1 MIFSRVYGKGA
12 PLVIIH
18 GLFGMS
24 DNWNTLGKRFAE
36 KFNVHIV
43 DLRNHGR
50 SFHSN
55 DFSYNFMAE
64 DIEKYIHSLNL
75 DNPIIIGHSLGG
87 KVGMNLALRSNIKF
101 RKLIVVDIA
110 PKKYSVDFY
119 KNILEFLSSISIKE
133 FSSRVQID
141 KLLSS
146 EIKDFSVRQF
156 LMKNLYRDTNKQ
168 FNWRFN
174 IMVLKEKLYNI
185 SGVDFLDKKINI
197 PTLFLS
203 GARSNYI
210 NEDDKQLISNYFV
223 NYQIYTI
230 ANSGHWIHAEQP
242 ELFYNSVISFIN

>member
-55 DFSYNFMAE
+55 DFSYNLMAE

-75 DNPIIIGHSLGG
+75 NRPIIIGHSLGG

-110 PKKYSVDFY
+110 PKKYSVDFH

-141 KLLSS
+141 EILSS

-156 LMKNLYRDTNKQ
+156 LMKNLYRDTKKE

-174 IMVLKEKLYNI
+174 IMVLKEKLDNI
-185 SGVDFLDKKINI
+185 SGVDFLNKKINI

-203 GARSNYI
+203 GERSNYI
-210 NEDDKQLISNYFV
+210 NEDDKQLISNYFD

>member
-75 DNPIIIGHSLGG
+75 DSPIIIGHSLGG

-110 PKKYSVDFY
+110 PKKYSVDFH

-141 KLLSS
+141 ELLSS

-156 LMKNLYRDTNKQ
+156 LMKNLYRDTKKE

-174 IMVLKEKLYNI
+174 IMVLKEKLENI

-203 GARSNYI
+203 GERSNYI
-210 NEDDKQLISNYFV
+210 NEDDKQLISNYFD

>member
-75 DNPIIIGHSLGG
+75 DRPIIIGHSLGG

-110 PKKYSVDFY
+110 PKKYSVDFH

-141 KLLSS
+141 ELLSS

-156 LMKNLYRDTNKQ
+156 LMKNLYRDTNKE

-174 IMVLKEKLYNI
+174 IMVLKEKLDKI
-185 SGVDFLDKKINI
+185 SGIDFLDKKINI

-203 GARSNYI
+203 GERSNYI
-210 NEDDKQLISNYFV
+210 NEDDKQLISNYFD

-230 ANSGHWIHAEQP
+230 ENSGHWIHAEQP
-242 ELFYNSVISFIN
+242 ELFYNSVMSFIN

>member
-75 DNPIIIGHSLGG
+75 DSPIIIGHSLGG

-110 PKKYSVDFY
+110 PKKYSVDFH

-141 KLLSS
+141 ELLSS

-156 LMKNLYRDTNKQ
+156 LMKNLYRDTKKE

-174 IMVLKEKLYNI
+174 IMVLKEKLDNI

-203 GARSNYI
+203 GERSNYI
-210 NEDDKQLISNYFV
+210 NEDDKQLISNYFD

>member
-55 DFSYNFMAE
+55 DFSYDLMAE
-64 DIEKYIHSLNL
+64 DIEKYIYSLNL
-75 DNPIIIGHSLGG
+75 DNPIIIGHSFGG
-87 KVGMNLALRSNIKF
+87 KVGMNLAFRNNIKF
-101 RKLIVVDIA
+101 RKLIVIDIA
-110 PKKYSVDFY
+110 PKKYSVDFH

-133 FSSRVQID
+133 FSSRVQIGE
-141 KLLSS
+141 LLSS

-156 LMKNLYRDTNKQ
+156 LMKNLYRDTKKE

-174 IMVLKEKLYNI
+174 ILVLKEKLDNI

-203 GARSNYI
+203 GERSNYI
-210 NEDDKQLISNYFV
+210 NEDDKQLISNYFD

-230 ANSGHWIHAEQP
+230 ENSGHWIHAEQP
-242 ELFYNSVISFIN
+242 ELFYNSVMSFIN

>member
-1 MIFSRVYGKGA
+1 MIFSRVYGKGV
-12 PLVIIH
+12 PLIIIH

-50 SFHSN
+50 SFNSN
-55 DFSYNFMAE
+55 DFSYDHMAE
-64 DIEKYIHSLNL
+64 DIEKYINSLNL

-87 KVGMNLALRSNIKF
+87 KVGMNLAFRNNIKF
-101 RKLIVVDIA
+101 HKLIVVDIA
-110 PKKYSVDFY
+110 PKKYSVDFH

-141 KLLSS
+141 ELLSS
-146 EIKDFSVRQF
+146 KIKDFSVRQF
-156 LMKNLYRDTNKQ
+156 LMKNLYRDTKKE

-174 IMVLKEKLYNI
+174 INVLKEKLDNI
-185 SGVDFLDKKINI
+185 SGVDFLGKKINI

-203 GARSNYI
+203 GERSNYI
-210 NEDDKQLISNYFV
+210 NEDDKQLISNYFD

-242 ELFYNSVISFIN
+242 ELFYNSVTRFIT

>member
-1 MIFSRVYGKGA
+1 MIFSRVYGKGV
-12 PLVIIH
+12 PLIIIH

-55 DFSYNFMAE
+55 DFSYNLLAE
-64 DIEKYIHSLNL
+64 DIEKYIRSLNL
-75 DNPIIIGHSLGG
+75 VSPIIIGHSLGG

-110 PKKYSVDFY
+110 PKKYSVDFH

-141 KLLSS
+141 ELLSS

-156 LMKNLYRDTNKQ
+156 LMKNLYRDTKKE

-174 IMVLKEKLYNI
+174 IIVLKEKLDNI
-185 SGVDFLDKKINI
+185 SGVDFLGKKINI

-203 GARSNYI
+203 GERSNYI
-210 NEDDKQLISNYFV
+210 NEDDKQLISNYFD

-230 ANSGHWIHAEQP
+230 ETSGHWIHAEQP
-242 ELFYNSVISFIN
+242 ELFYNSVTRFIT

>member
-75 DNPIIIGHSLGG
+75 DSPIIIGHSLGG

-110 PKKYSVDFY
+110 PKKYSVDFH

-141 KLLSS
+141 ELLSS

-156 LMKNLYRDTNKQ
+156 LMKNLYRDTKKE

-174 IMVLKEKLYNI
+174 IMVLKEKLDKI
-185 SGVDFLDKKINI
+185 SGIDFLDKKINI

-203 GARSNYI
+203 GERSNYI
-210 NEDDKQLISNYFV
+210 NEDDKQLISNYFD

-230 ANSGHWIHAEQP
+230 ENSGHWIHAEQP
-242 ELFYNSVISFIN
+242 ELFYNSVMSFIN

>member
-55 DFSYNFMAE
+55 DFSYDLMAE
-64 DIEKYIHSLNL
+64 DIEKYIYSLNL

-87 KVGMNLALRSNIKF
+87 KVGMNLAFRNNIKF

-110 PKKYSVDFY
+110 PKKYSVDFH

-141 KLLSS
+141 EILSS

-156 LMKNLYRDTNKQ
+156 LMKNLYRDTKKE

-174 IMVLKEKLYNI
+174 IMVLKEKLNNI
-185 SGVDFLDKKINI
+185 SDVDFLDKKINI

-203 GARSNYI
+203 GERSNYI
-210 NEDDKQLISNYFV
+210 NEDDKQLISYYFD

>member
-1 MIFSRVYGKGA
+1 MIFSRVYGKGT

-75 DNPIIIGHSLGG
+75 DSPIIIGHSLGG

-110 PKKYSVDFY
+110 PKKYSVDFH

-141 KLLSS
+141 ELLSS

-156 LMKNLYRDTNKQ
+156 LMKNLYRDTKKE

-174 IMVLKEKLYNI
+174 IMVLKEKLDNI

-203 GARSNYI
+203 GERSNYI
-210 NEDDKQLISNYFV
+210 NEDDKQLISNYFD

-230 ANSGHWIHAEQP
+230 ENSGHWIHAEQP
-242 ELFYNSVISFIN
+242 ELFYNSVMSFIN

>member
-1 MIFSRVYGKGA
+1 MIFSRVYGKGT

-55 DFSYNFMAE
+55 DFSYNLMAE

-87 KVGMNLALRSNIKF
+87 KVGMNLAFRNNIKF

-110 PKKYSVDFY
+110 PKKYSVDFH

-133 FSSRVQID
+133 LKV
-141 KLLSS
+141 LLSQS
-146 EIKDFSVRQF
+146 SKEMLLIDVRNQNEYNQSSITGSLLIPLSSIESGKAIDEIKI
-156 LMKNLYRDTNKQ
+156 LTAKKNLYVFCKSGKRSLLALKHLNK
-168 FNWRFN
+168 FGIR
-174 IMVLKEKLYNI
+174 
-185 SGVDFLDKKINI
+185 GINI
-197 PTLFLS
+197 L
-203 GARSNYI
+203 GGIDAW
-210 NEDDKQLISNYFV
+210 
-223 NYQIYTI
+223 
-230 ANSGHWIHAEQP
+230 NSEK
-242 ELFYNSVISFIN
+242 N

>member
-1 MIFSRVYGKGA
+1 MIFSRVYGKGT

-55 DFSYNFMAE
+55 DFSYDHMAE
-64 DIEKYIHSLNL
+64 DIEKYIRSLNL
-75 DNPIIIGHSLGG
+75 DNPIVIGHSLGG
-87 KVGMNLALRSNIKF
+87 KVGMNLAFRNNIKF

-110 PKKYSVDFY
+110 PKKYSVDFH

-141 KLLSS
+141 ELLSS

-156 LMKNLYRDTNKQ
+156 LMKNLYRDTNKE

-174 IMVLKEKLYNI
+174 IMVLKEKLDNI

-203 GARSNYI
+203 GERSNYI
-210 NEDDKQLISNYFV
+210 NEDDKQLISNYFD
-223 NYQIYTI
+223 NYQIYNI

>member
-75 DNPIIIGHSLGG
+75 DSPIIIGHSLGG

-110 PKKYSVDFY
+110 PKKYSVDFH

-141 KLLSS
+141 ELLSS

-156 LMKNLYRDTNKQ
+156 LMKNLYRDTKKE

-174 IMVLKEKLYNI
+174 IMVLKEKLDNI

-203 GARSNYI
+203 GERSNYI
-210 NEDDKQLISNYFV
+210 NEDDKQLISNYFD

-230 ANSGHWIHAEQP
+230 ENSGHWIHAEQP
-242 ELFYNSVISFIN
+242 ELFYNSVMSFIN

>member
-75 DNPIIIGHSLGG
+75 DSPIIIGHSLGG

-110 PKKYSVDFY
+110 PKKYSVDFH

-141 KLLSS
+141 ELLSS

-156 LMKNLYRDTNKQ
+156 LMKNLYRDTKKE

-174 IMVLKEKLYNI
+174 IMVLKEKLDNI

-203 GARSNYI
+203 GERSNYI
-210 NEDDKQLISNYFV
+210 NEDDKQLISNYFD

-230 ANSGHWIHAEQP
+230 ENSGHWIHAEQP

>member
-1 MIFSRVYGKGA
+1 
-12 PLVIIH
+12 
-18 GLFGMS
+18 
-24 DNWNTLGKRFAE
+24 
-36 KFNVHIV
+36 
-43 DLRNHGR
+43 
-50 SFHSN
+50 
-55 DFSYNFMAE
+55 MAE

-75 DNPIIIGHSLGG
+75 VSPTIIGHSLGG
-87 KVGMNLALRSNIKF
+87 KVGMNLAFRNNIKF

-110 PKKYSVDFY
+110 PKKYSVDFH

-133 FSSRVQID
+133 FCSRVQID
-141 KLLSS
+141 DFLSS
-146 EIKDFSVRQF
+146 EIKDFSDRQF
-156 LMKNLYRDTNKQ
+156 LMKNLYRDTKKE

-203 GARSNYI
+203 GERSNYI

>member
-75 DNPIIIGHSLGG
+75 DSPIIIGHSLGG

-110 PKKYSVDFY
+110 PKKYSVDFH

-141 KLLSS
+141 ELLSS

-156 LMKNLYRDTNKQ
+156 LMKNLYRDTKKE

-174 IMVLKEKLYNI
+174 IMVLKEKLDNI

-203 GARSNYI
+203 GERSNYI